1 MAFKIKLLEEY
12 IVTKTDTIQG
22 ANKPFRVNY
31 YIMYKIFGLVFI
43 PIKFKHI
50 IINWQV

>member
-1 MAFKIKLLEEY
+1 MALTIKLLEEY

-22 ANKPFRVNY
+22 ADKPFRVNY